1 MSEINVTR
9 DYYFNKGLSVSEI
22 HRETGFAHKT
32 IQKYIAQEDF
42 SIQCPLK
49 KVKPSKLEP
58 YYEIIDN
65 WLEKDKLCKPKQRHT
80 ASRVYARLQHEYP
93 AFAGKYRIVATYVK
107 ARRKEIFSQNS
118 CYIAL
123 DHPHGEAQV
132 DFGKAEYLENGEKIS
147 GSYLVMSFPYSNAGY
162 SMLFPGETTE
172 CLLEGMQKIFQHI
185 GVVP

>member
-32 IQKYIAQEDF
+32 IQKYIDQEDF

-49 KVKPSKLEP
+49 KGKPSKLEP
-58 YYEIIDN
+58 YYEIIDD
-65 WLEKDKLCKPKQRHT
+65 WLAKDKLCKPKQRHT
-80 ASRVYARLQHEYP
+80 ASRVYARLQKEYP
-93 AFAGKYRIVATYVK
+93 AFDGKYRIVATYVK
-107 ARRKEIFSQNS
+107 VRRKEIFSRNS

-132 DFGKAEYLENGEKIS
+132 DFGKAEYIENGEKIS
-147 GSYLVMSFPYSNAGY
+147 GSYLVIVLSI
-162 SMLFPGETTE
+162 
-172 CLLEGMQKIFQHI
+172 Q
-185 GVVP
+185 